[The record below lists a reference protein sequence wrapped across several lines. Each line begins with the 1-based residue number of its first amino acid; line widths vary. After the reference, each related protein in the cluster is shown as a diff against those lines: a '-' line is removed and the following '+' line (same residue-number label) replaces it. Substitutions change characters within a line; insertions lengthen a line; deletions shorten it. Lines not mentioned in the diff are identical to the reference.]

1 MLFNYK
7 GIAQSGAQV
16 EGVIDA
22 VSQEAAIN
30 ELKNKRILVV
40 KITSA
45 NAKTSLFSAS
55 TKPSFKDFEFITSE
69 LSLLLDNGVKIDKA
83 LSILAKAKVGTST
96 GLIVDSISSKINK
109 GSSLADAFSDYPE
122 HFDKLYVNLIKIGE
136 ETATLPEVF
145 SGLSTNMKFKVALQQ
160 KISQSLAYPLVI
172 LSVCLMAIFFI
183 FNFVVPN
190 MATMFREQDNLPF
203 YTALILAISDWLI
216 AYQHFLY
223 MFITGLVFAIYAN
236 WQNKKFKLYR
246 ENLLGDLP
254 ILNKLFV
261 QTERIKFCSG
271 VVLMLN
277 AGIKIDN
284 AVALACGN
292 VKSSLLKKEIDFSLQ
307 QITHGEPIAQ
317 ALSTSSLFPNFY
329 LSLIEV
335 GEQSGKLDSVFNEIT
350 TRSRTEFELSVS
362 KVISIIEPV
371 LILVMGGIVGS
382 VVVTMMLSITTVN
395 DLGL

>member
-16 EGVIDA
+16 NGIID
-22 VSQEAAIN
+22 SQSKTHALS
-30 ELKNKRILVV
+30 ELKNQQILV
-40 KITSA
+40 INLSEAAAGT
-45 NAKTSLFSAS
+45 NLFSKSA
-55 TKPSFKDFEFITSE
+55 KPSYKDFEFITSE

-83 LSILAKAKVGTST
+83 LSILARAKVGSPAGIIIET
-96 GLIVDSISSKINK
+96 ISSQINQGK
-109 GSSLADAFSDYPE
+109 SLAEAFAEFPD
-122 HFDKLYVNLIKIGE
+122 HFDSLYVNLIKIGE

-145 SGLSTNMKFKVALQQ
+145 AGLSTNMKFKVALQQ
-160 KISQSLAYPLVI
+160 KISQALAYPLVI
-172 LSVCLMAIFFI
+172 LSVCLLAIFFI

-190 MATMFREQDNLPF
+190 MSGMFREQENLPF
-203 YTALILAISDWLI
+203 YTELILTLSDWLI
-216 AYQHFLY
+216 AYQHLLFLAVLAAVAGVY
-223 MFITGLVFAIYAN
+223 IN
-236 WQNKKFKLYR
+236 WHDSKFKTAR
-246 ENLLGDLP
+246 ENLLADLP
-254 ILNKLFV
+254 IIKSLFV

-271 VVLMLN
+271 VVLMLK

-292 VKSSLLKKEIDFSLQ
+292 VKSDLLKKEINYSLK
-307 QITHGEPIAQ
+307 QIKQGEPIAQ
-317 ALSTSSLFPNFY
+317 ALSSSSLFPDFY

-362 KVISIIEPV
+362 KVISIIEPL

-395 DLGL
+395 DIGL

>member
-7 GIAQSGAQV
+7 GIAKSGAQV
-16 EGVIDA
+16 EGVVEA
-22 VSQEAAIN
+22 QSQELAIS
-30 ELKNKRILVV
+30 ELKEKSILVI
-40 KITSA
+40 KISPA
-45 NAKTSLFSAS
+45 NAQVGFFARS
-55 TKPSFKDFEFITSE
+55 TKPTFKDFEFITSE
-69 LSLLLDNGVKIDKA
+69 LSLLLSNGVKVDKA
-83 LSILAKAKVGTST
+83 LNILAKAKVGTSA
-96 GLIVDSISSKINK
+96 GVIVDAISSKINK
-109 GSSLADAFSDYPE
+109 GASLSEAFGDYPE
-122 HFDKLYVNLIKIGE
+122 HFDKLYINLIKIGE

-145 SGLSTNMKFKVALQQ
+145 SGLATNMKFKVALQQ
-160 KISQSLAYPLVI
+160 KISQSMAYPIVI
-172 LSVCLMAIFFI
+172 LSVCLLAIFFI

-190 MATMFREQDNLPF
+190 MSSMFREQENLPI
-203 YTALILAISDWLI
+203 YTSLILAISDWLL
-216 AYQHFLY
+216 AYQHLLY
-223 MFITGLVFAIYAN
+223 LSVAGLAIFTYIN
-236 WQNKKFKLYR
+236 WQNAKFKTYR

-254 ILNKLFV
+254 ILNKLFI

-271 VVLMLN
+271 VVLMLK
-277 AGIKIDN
+277 AGIKIDT

-317 ALSTSSLFPNFY
+317 ALSTSSLFPSFY

-335 GEQSGKLDSVFNEIT
+335 GEESGKLDSVFNEIT

-395 DLGL
+395 DIGL

>member
-7 GIAQSGAQV
+7 GVAESGAQV
-16 EGVIDA
+16 SGVIDA
-22 VSQEAAIN
+22 QSQEQAIN
-30 ELKNKRILVV
+30 ELKSKRILVV
-40 KITSA
+40 KISAA
-45 NAKTSLFSAS
+45 NAQTSLFSAS

-69 LSLLLDNGVKIDKA
+69 LSLLLANGVKIDKA
-83 LSILAKAKVGTST
+83 LSILVKAKVGTST
-96 GLIVDSISSKINK
+96 GVIVDSISTKINK
-109 GSSLADAFSDYPE
+109 GGSLADAFGEYPE

-145 SGLSTNMKFKVALQQ
+145 SGLSANMKFKVALQQ
-160 KISQSLAYPLVI
+160 KVSQSLAYPLVI

-190 MATMFREQDNLPF
+190 MATMFREQENLPF

-223 MFITGLVFAIYAN
+223 LFIAGLIFMTYVN
-236 WQNKKFKLYR
+236 WHNKKFKLYR

-254 ILNKLFV
+254 ILKKLFV

-271 VVLMLN
+271 VVLMLK

-292 VKSSLLKKEIDFSLQ
+292 VKSNLLKKEIDFSLQ

-317 ALSTSSLFPNFY
+317 SLATSQLFPSFY

-335 GEQSGKLDSVFNEIT
+335 GEQSGKLDTVFDEIT

>member
-22 VSQEAAIN
+22 VSQETAIN

-223 MFITGLVFAIYAN
+223 MFIAGLVFAIYVN
-236 WQNKKFKLYR
+236 WHNKKFKLYR

>member
-7 GIAQSGAQV
+7 GVAQSGAQV

-22 VSQEAAIN
+22 VSQESAIK

-40 KITSA
+40 KISSA

-55 TKPSFKDFEFITSE
+55 TKPNFKDFEFITSE

-96 GLIVDSISSKINK
+96 GVIVDSISSKINK

-145 SGLSTNMKFKVALQQ
+145 LGLSTNMKFKVALQQ

-223 MFITGLVFAIYAN
+223 MFIAGLVFAIYVN
-236 WQNKKFKLYR
+236 WHNKKFKLYR
-246 ENLLGDLP
+246 ENLLGNLP

-277 AGIKIDN
+277 AGIKIDS